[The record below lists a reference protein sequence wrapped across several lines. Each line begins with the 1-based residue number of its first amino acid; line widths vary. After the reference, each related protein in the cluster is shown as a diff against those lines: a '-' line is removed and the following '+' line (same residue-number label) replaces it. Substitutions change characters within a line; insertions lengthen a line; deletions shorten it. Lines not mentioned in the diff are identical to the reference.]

1 MIRIEDYF
9 ANYPSQMK
17 VVEIMM
23 RYGISVRDENA
34 YAGTVKLTDAAL
46 SVAAGVDRRVVRST
60 IDRISLVPELSA
72 LFSKI
77 GCMAV
82 LDKAAS
88 LIGCSSIEIV
98 PDDDSRPGTLAGI
111 MNILS
116 DAGINVKQ
124 AVVRGEKDEKVS
136 HLVIV
141 VVGTIPGDV
150 LASIRDSPGVSKVI
164 L

>member
-17 VVEIMM
+17 VVEIML
-23 RYGISVRDENA
+23 RYGISVHDDDA
-34 YAGTVKLTDAAL
+34 YAGSVKLTDAAL

-60 IDRISLVPELSA
+60 VDRISLIPELSA
-72 LFSKI
+72 LFSKVD
-77 GCMAV
+77 CMAV
-82 LDKAAS
+82 LDKAAP
-88 LIGCSSIEIV
+88 LIGCSSVEIV
-98 PDDDSRPGTLAGI
+98 PEDDSRPGTLAGI

-124 AVVRGEKDEKVS
+124 AVVRGGKEGEVS

-141 VVGTIPGDV
+141 MDGTIPGGV
-150 LASIRDSPGVSKVI
+150 LASIRGSPGVANVI